1 MRRFDK
7 DGAKDGAFT
16 RMNVYCLKII
26 PRCSAVRKSAR
37 SIIVALT
44 IIFAAWISPLAYAEH
59 SRYIVQFRQVVKA
72 SGISIMSEATA
83 LGIPPA
89 QIVGSIPGDLLI
101 AARLSDQQLAELKG
115 RSEVEL
121 IEPDHLVSVQYT
133 PNDPFLSSLYGLIGS
148 KGIQATNAWDTTKG
162 DPDAIVA
169 VIDTGIDYNH
179 PDLVNNIWTN
189 GGETPSNG
197 IDDDGNGYV
206 DDYYG
211 YDFANEDGDPFDDHG
226 HGTHVSGTV
235 AASGDNAIG
244 VVGVAW
250 HSRVL
255 AIKTIGA
262 SGVGAYFDIIQ
273 GIDYL
278 IKLKQSGVPI
288 VCINL
293 SLGGLEFSKTLQRA
307 FRKADEND
315 ILVVAAAG
323 NSSENADKES
333 QYPAAFNFS
342 NIISVAA
349 TGSEG
354 TLAPFSNFGRKSVD
368 VGAPGVDILSTNLLA
383 SINAPYI
390 ERSGTSM
397 ASPHVAGI
405 AALIAAINPELTA
418 RQIRTSILTTVTAA
432 ATLAGITTTGGIVNA
447 EAALADAAPK
457 VRMLEVYGRVSRG
470 SDRVRGV
477 RVRARSVDGSGGTHS
492 SRSRTDGSFAVRGLL
507 AGSYLITA
515 SKVGTR
521 FKKRS
526 VTRSVTSDVKQ
537 DFQVRR

>member
-1 MRRFDK
+1 M
-7 DGAKDGAFT
+7 
-16 RMNVYCLKII
+16 
-26 PRCSAVRKSAR
+26 
-37 SIIVALT
+37 
-44 IIFAAWISPLAYAEH
+44 
-59 SRYIVQFRQVVKA
+59 
-72 SGISIMSEATA
+72 
-83 LGIPPA
+83 
-89 QIVGSIPGDLLI
+89 
-101 AARLSDQQLAELKG
+101 
-115 RSEVEL
+115 
-121 IEPDHLVSVQYT
+121 
-133 PNDPFLSSLYGLIGS
+133 
-148 KGIQATNAWDTTKG
+148 
-162 DPDAIVA
+162 A

-255 AIKTIGA
+255 PIKTIGA
-262 SGVGAYFDIIQ
+262 SGLGAYFDIIQ

-288 VCINL
+288 VCVNL
-293 SLGGLEFSKTLQRA
+293 SLGGLEFSGALQKA
-307 FRKADEND
+307 FQKADEND

-323 NSSENADKES
+323 NSTENADKEP

-368 VGAPGVDILSTNLLA
+368 VAAPGVDILSTNLLA

-432 ATLAGITTTGGIVNA
+432 ATLAGITATGGIVNA

-477 RVRARSVDGSGGTHS
+477 RVRARSLDGSGGTHS
-492 SRSRTDGSFAVRGLL
+492 SLSRTDGSFAVRGLL

-515 SKVGTR
+515 SKVGTQ

-526 VTRSVTSDVKQ
+526 FTRSVTSDVKQ
-537 DFQVRR
+537 NFQARR